1 MTSVWSVSC
10 VLSHSLIYF
19 RAYLLGIGSE
29 CFRNLMVARTKAMV
43 SVFRFDFSRYEW
55 ARVQS
60 TKADKDNYDPNLTKR
75 IHREKHVS

>member
-1 MTSVWSVSC
+1 
-10 VLSHSLIYF
+10 
-19 RAYLLGIGSE
+19 
-29 CFRNLMVARTKAMV
+29 MV